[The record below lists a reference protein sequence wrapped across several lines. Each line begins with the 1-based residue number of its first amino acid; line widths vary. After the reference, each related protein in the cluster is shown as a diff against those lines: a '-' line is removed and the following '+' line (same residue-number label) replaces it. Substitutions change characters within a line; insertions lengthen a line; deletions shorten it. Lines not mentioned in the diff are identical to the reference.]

1 MTAGFYVVLDIFSTV
16 FFFRSRTE
24 ARFSLGSLDCR
35 PFRADMFEIRDTF
48 PGLDL
53 YCPAPAQHLTG
64 VYLIYLIYLIS
75 DPSDPCDPS
84 DLCFRLVV

>member
-35 PFRADMFEIRDTF
+35 PFRADIFEIRDTF

-64 VYLIYLIYLIS
+64 GWGLSDISNIS
-75 DPSDPCDPS
+75 DI
-84 DLCFRLVV
+84 